1 MIPKLKQLLTN
12 LSNGDRMK
20 KNSEVNYKDLKD
32 ELDNILVSLQSD
44 SIDVDESLIK
54 YERGREII
62 NKLTDYLKNAENTI
76 TKINSK

>member
-62 NKLTDYLKNAENTI
+62 NQLTDYLKNAENTI
-76 TKINSK
+76 TKINAK